1 MSAMF
6 VFFLSFVSLRYLI
19 LHGSPLCAHP
29 HSLHGSSPEGGSTM
43 TLQPGANSA
52 IQHKWPLR
60 PGVQVHV
67 NGPNSLSLAASG
79 SVLLSPTD
87 QSSNSS
93 GSRPSSA
100 GSEAITQT
108 NSGQRNGSSD
118 KQRSAAEAVA
128 AAGNHPYYETLR
140 EKKKRSGGGS
150 SGNATTDSGSESTR
164 SVIRVQG
171 PNRTAKSTAHSA
183 PPPPPSLHQHPTSH
197 QRMSSGTNKKLVR
210 LSNKVP
216 N

>member
-1 MSAMF
+1 MF
-6 VFFLSFVSLRYLI
+6 FFLSFISLRYLI
-19 LHGSPLCAHP
+19 LHDSPSCAHP

-100 GSEAITQT
+100 GSEVITQT
-108 NSGQRNGSSD
+108 NSGQSQRNGSSD
-118 KQRSAAEAVA
+118 KQQAAA